1 MIKKNVSRYDYV
13 YQTTI
18 YKTCKMGEVKQIHFK
33 NRTYYF
39 YNGIINLKFNA
50 RLLKIGSKSYKSIGI
65 YNKKINDWEKTYS
78 VNPLYLRIINA
89 NGYIEEKD
97 VNEYSIFDSTD

>member
-1 MIKKNVSRYDYV
+1 MYIVLFSIFFAINVGIGAYFAYYKYVNRDKKNVSRYDYV

-18 YKTCKMGEVKQIHFK
+18 YKTYKMGEVKQMHFK

-39 YNGIINLKFNA
+39 YNGIIDLKFNA

-65 YNKKINDWEKTYS
+65 YKKKLMIGKKLT
-78 VNPLYLRIINA
+78 V
-89 NGYIEEKD
+89 
-97 VNEYSIFDSTD
+97 

>member
-1 MIKKNVSRYDYV
+1 
-13 YQTTI
+13 
-18 YKTCKMGEVKQIHFK
+18 MGEVKQIHFK

-39 YNGIINLKFNA
+39 YNGIIDLKFNA

-65 YNKKINDWEKTYS
+65 DKKKIDDWEKTYS

-89 NGYIEEKD
+89 NGDIEEKD
-97 VNEYSIFDSTD
+97 